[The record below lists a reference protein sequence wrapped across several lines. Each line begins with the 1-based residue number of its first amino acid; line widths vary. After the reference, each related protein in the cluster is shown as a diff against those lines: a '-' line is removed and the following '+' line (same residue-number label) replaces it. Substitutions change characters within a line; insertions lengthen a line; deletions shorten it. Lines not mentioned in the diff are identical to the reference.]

1 MDFSIPEE
9 LVSLRESFAAFLE
22 REVRPVQDR
31 HAESFRQGVFTDEM
45 RADAKAIKRRSCAE
59 GFYAAYLPEEVGG
72 WGLSNLGMTLLVED
86 AARSGMRFAIF
97 ALGPPNPEAPT
108 PLLLE
113 LPSHLQDIYL
123 KPLMTGDKTM
133 CFALTEPEAGS
144 DAQAIGTKATRD
156 GDSWVLN
163 GTKHYITNGDR
174 ADFAV
179 VFAVTDAEK
188 RAHGGITA
196 FVVPREAFEVTK
208 TQYTIADTHP
218 VELVFDD
225 SRIPADHVIG
235 EVGYGFYS
243 AMKFLNGGRAYIGAQ
258 CLGMA
263 QWCVDQAV
271 AHATSRTAFG
281 KPLARNQGVS
291 FPLAESKVEI
301 EAMRWLTYHLAW
313 QVDQGET
320 PMPGGAG
327 GQSPPIMMSSSI
339 VKYFNTDR
347 AYQIADRCL
356 QVFGGQ
362 GLLKEGPIEAIL
374 RHLRM
379 LRIVEGASEVQKLVI
394 ARSMGL

>member
-1 MDFSIPEE
+1 MDFSIPPE
-9 LVSLRESFAAFLE
+9 LQSLRQSFATFLE
-22 REVRPVQDR
+22 REVRPVNDR
-31 HAESFRQGVFTDEM
+31 FAESFRVGEFTDEM
-45 RADAKAIKRRSCAE
+45 REAARSIKQRSCQE

-86 AARSGMRFAIF
+86 AAHSGMRMAIF

-113 LPSHLQDIYL
+113 LPDDLRDVYL

-144 DAQAIGTKATRD
+144 DAQAIKTRAVRD

-174 ADFAV
+174 ADFAI

-196 FVVPREAFEVTK
+196 FVVPRDQYTVTK
-208 TQYTIADTHP
+208 TQRTIADTHP

-235 EVGYGFYS
+235 EVGFGFYA

-263 QWCVDQAV
+263 QWCLDSAV
-271 AHATSRTAFG
+271 AHANVRTAFG
-281 KPLARNQGVS
+281 KPLGKNQGVS

-301 EAMRWLTYHLAW
+301 EAMRWLTYNLAW
-313 QVDQGET
+313 QVDQGEM
-320 PMPGGAG
+320 PMLD
-327 GQSPPIMMSSSI
+327 SSI

-379 LRIVEGASEVQKLVI
+379 LRVVEGASEVQKLVI
-394 ARSMGL
+394 ARSLGL

>member
-1 MDFSIPEE
+1 MDFSVPPE
-9 LVSLRESFAAFLE
+9 LQSLRQSFATFLE
-22 REVRPVQDR
+22 REVRPVEEA
-31 HAESFRQGVFTDEM
+31 HAAQLREGSFTAEM
-45 RADAKAIKRRSCAE
+45 REAGRAIKRRSCDE
-59 GFYAAYLPEEVGG
+59 GFYVAYLPEEVGG
-72 WGLSNLGMTLLVED
+72 SGLSNLGMTLLVED
-86 AARSGMRFAIF
+86 AARSGMRMALF

-108 PLLLE
+108 PLLLD
-113 LPSHLQDIYL
+113 LPDHLRDVYL
-123 KPLMTGDKTM
+123 APLVTGEKTM

-144 DAQAIGTKATRD
+144 DAQAIRTRAVRD
-156 GDSWVLN
+156 GDTWVLD
-163 GTKHYITNGDR
+163 GTKHYITNGDE

-196 FVVPREAFEVTK
+196 FVVPRDAYTVTK
-208 TQYTIADTHP
+208 KQYTIADTHP
-218 VELVFDD
+218 VELVFDG

-235 EVGYGFYS
+235 EVGFGFYS

-263 QWCVDQAV
+263 QWCLDAAV
-271 AHATSRTAFG
+271 AHANARIAFG
-281 KPLARNQGVS
+281 RPLAKNQGVS

-313 QVDQGET
+313 QVDRGEA
-320 PMPGGAG
+320 PMLD
-327 GQSPPIMMSSSI
+327 SSI

-362 GLLKEGPIEAIL
+362 GLLKEGPIEAVL

-379 LRIVEGASEVQKLVI
+379 LRVVEGASEVQKLVI
-394 ARSMGL
+394 ARSIGL

>member
-1 MDFSIPEE
+1 MDFEIPAE
-9 LVSLRESFAAFLE
+9 LQSLRASFAAFLQ
-22 REVRPVQDR
+22 REVRPVEDR
-31 HAESFRQGVFTDEM
+31 FAEYFWRGEFSDEM
-45 RADAKAIKRRSCAE
+45 REAATAIKQRSLQE
-59 GFYAAYLPEEVGG
+59 GFYAAYLPESVGG

-86 AARSGMRFAIF
+86 AARSGMRMALF

-108 PLLLE
+108 PMLLE
-113 LPSHLQDIYL
+113 LPDHLQEQYL
-123 KPLMTGDKTM
+123 QPLMAGETTM

-144 DAQAIGTKATRD
+144 DAQAIRTRAVLD
-156 GDSWVLN
+156 GDTWVLN

-196 FVVPREAFEVTK
+196 FVVPSSAYTVTK
-208 TQYTIADTHP
+208 KQYTIADTHP
-218 VELVFDD
+218 VELVFHD

-235 EVGYGFYS
+235 EVGFGFYT

-263 QWCVDQAV
+263 QWCLEQAI
-271 AHATSRTAFG
+271 AHAQVRTAFG
-281 KPLARNQGVS
+281 RPLAKNQGVS

-301 EAMRWLTYHLAW
+301 EAMRWLTYRLAW
-313 QVDQGET
+313 QVDRSQD
-320 PMPGGAG
+320 GGPAVDA
-327 GQSPPIMMSSSI
+327 IDSSI

-347 AYQIADRCL
+347 AYSIADRCL

-362 GLLKEGPIEAIL
+362 GLLKEGPIEATL

-379 LRIVEGASEVQKLVI
+379 LRVVEGASEVQKLVI
-394 ARSMGL
+394 ARAIGL

>member
-1 MDFSIPEE
+1 MDFGIPEE
-9 LVSLRESFAAFLE
+9 LTSLRASFRAFLD
-22 REVRPVQDR
+22 REVRPVEER
-31 HAESFRQGVFTDEM
+31 HAEQLRTGAFDADM
-45 RADAKAIKRRSCAE
+45 RDAAQAIKRRSCEE
-59 GFYAAYLPEEVGG
+59 GFYAAYLPEAVGG

-86 AARSGMRFAIF
+86 AARTGLRFALF

-113 LPSHLQDIYL
+113 LPEHLQDTYL
-123 KPLMTGDKTM
+123 KPLMTADKSM

-144 DAQAIGTKATRD
+144 DAQAIRTTAVRD

-196 FVVPREAFEVTK
+196 FVVPREA
-208 TQYTIADTHP
+208 YTVGKKQLTMADTHP
-218 VELVFDD
+218 VELHFDG

-235 EVGYGFYS
+235 EVGFGFYS

-263 QWCVDQAV
+263 QWCLEQAV
-271 AHATSRTAFG
+271 EHAKARTAFG
-281 KPLARNQGVS
+281 KPIGKNQGVS

-313 QVDQGET
+313 QCDQGE
-320 PMPGGAG
+320 
-327 GQSPPIMMSSSI
+327 QPILDSSI

-362 GLLKEGPIEAIL
+362 GLMREGPIESIL

-379 LRIVEGASEVQKLVI
+379 LRVVEGASEVQKLVI
-394 ARSMGL
+394 ARSLGL